1 MSVLKYSNKVFLF
14 QHLNI
19 SMKYDVELCRGL
31 RINTNVN
38 IFFSSVVLKRLTSQ
52 RFDQYALIVFGFSE
66 DNQSVKKLIGKF
78 LIVFLE
84 RPQM

>member
-38 IFFSSVVLKRLTSQ
+38 IFFSSVGSKKTPLLTSQ

-78 LIVFLE
+78 
-84 RPQM
+84 